1 MLDEFRAR
9 RKVGFLMRIIIKI
22 IKNISKYIKECMYPI
37 FPKNSA
43 YKQLAG
49 LGTPA
54 KRLK

>member
-9 RKVGFLMRIIIKI
+9 RKVGFLMCIIIKI

-37 FPKNSA
+37 FPQNVA